1 MLVID
6 EPDDQ
11 LLLFNSVYRH
21 FHSKFTKPL
30 NVTDFLTFIGIFS
43 KFHHEDQLEFLK
55 IFEEFIL
62 TNSVEMII
70 SDDYRG
76 IYRLLALL
84 SNHSGQYETK
94 QLKKILAPFLIRLL
108 ISLTS
113 SSSSSTLLFKNMAN
127 NNYEGKLERYTKILH
142 RLIHKTISLLMQCI
156 DYMKPY
162 NWSILSIMDEPM
174 SSIRNVLNEMIDMFL
189 LAQINRNDD
198 YDDDDDDDEE
208 KPFTFENDIETYRL
222 LFIIYIRLINDNILD
237 RQKHLL
243 PLLTT
248 KRIRLY
254 YYLCRRSIQ
263 YQSTELMNE

>member
-1 MLVID
+1 
-6 EPDDQ
+6 
-11 LLLFNSVYRH
+11 
-21 FHSKFTKPL
+21 
-30 NVTDFLTFIGIFS
+30 
-43 KFHHEDQLEFLK
+43 
-55 IFEEFIL
+55 
-62 TNSVEMII
+62 
-70 SDDYRG
+70 
-76 IYRLLALL
+76 
-84 SNHSGQYETK
+84 
-94 QLKKILAPFLIRLL
+94 
-108 ISLTS
+108 
-113 SSSSSTLLFKNMAN
+113 MAN

-198 YDDDDDDDEE
+198 YDDDDEVEE